1 MESDSDK
8 SIFEQYA
15 ELVRRFKAGDEN
27 AFTEIYEKSKRLVYT
42 TCYGILN
49 NEQDAEDA
57 MQETYTAVFLKLA
70 ELEDENVFLQWLKRI
85 AANKAHD
92 KYKVRKG
99 DLSYDDAVA
108 AGEDIEGDDNLEDLP
123 DSYVMDK
130 TKRDALLKIIKESL
144 KDAEFQTVLLFYY
157 NELSRKD
164 IAEVMGCSE
173 ETIKDRLSKS
183 RKKIKAGITE
193 YERVNKD
200 KLMGAAAGVPFLT
213 RFFTESFKDIP
224 VPQTKFIPP
233 KAVPNAS
240 PAGAVKG
247 TAAKAVVKAGEK
259 AVVQSAV
266 RAGFL
271 ATATGK
277 IIAVV
282 AAIAVAL
289 GAVVTGAVL
298 IKRSKDNVKRDY
310 KIDYDGIYSF
320 VDEDENVNNCLRF
333 YPDGDL
339 IYTSYEFDDDEP
351 DNIFPTGSWF
361 TIESDD
367 DRVDEG
373 TYEVEDGELVINIDH
388 DPDPIIFT
396 GELDETGVILTPES
410 DPDADP
416 LVYEFVSFDDLPDYE
431 PEAPEEEEF
440 ILDRTVMNWNGHS
453 YALFDGYGSWEE
465 AEAYCESM
473 GGHLATITSQE
484 ENDAVYTFAQ
494 SMSCDNVYIGYS
506 DTAEEGIWTW
516 VNGEESDYANWNE
529 GEPNGFSEGENYALM
544 VYNGCWYDSEYTP
557 SYENGPIIFV
567 CEWDSEVT
575 GTENINVEDIVLPEP
590 EETEPAESLET
601 AAEIDQSDPEM
612 YNAYLQILESKEPE
626 IADAVDYFSEF
637 SDLLP
642 CSLIDI
648 NNDGIEELCF
658 VTYPLKLNI
667 YSYDEQTG
675 SAYEM
680 GFISMTYGTDVL
692 FALTS
697 DGSIFQW
704 SDANFPNIPE
714 PFHDGDYDLYSAD
727 TLESIG
733 HSAHH
738 YDDDFYGECYDFA
751 ESSNSNSS
759 RFYNETEGN
768 ITSEVIDEF
777 DQTTSGLLDSMTV
790 LLVNSG
796 GADRDFNN
804 DRINEAASGIN
815 SVAMTYDDMH
825 SVLLG
830 GPLPVN
836 GGVPSGTAQTFN
848 PGDRNEI
855 NSAYL
860 DKVNQISSA
869 DFTDE
874 WGESHYSGTVTFDL
888 VYINNDDIPELICST
903 YPTENYARTGEQT
916 FTYTNVYTYYNGQV
930 IEIAHM
936 LVDNVYYPK
945 ENIITD
951 AYFITDHSGA
961 NYYISVIGIND
972 EGNGSNTTEYQ
983 GCIVDLD
990 LYPDIWSGLESGAS
1004 DEWHYYYIDPSTYAP
1019 IEITEA
1025 EYYSRTTGTGDSV
1038 DLSGTMT
1045 LDQITAELS

>member
-1 MESDSDK
+1 MESDSSKD
-8 SIFEQYA
+8 IFEQYA

-57 MQETYTAVFLKLA
+57 TQETYTAVFLKLT
-70 ELEDENVFLQWLKRI
+70 ELKDENVFLQWLKRI
-85 AANKAHD
+85 AANKARD

-99 DLSYDDAVA
+99 DLSYDDTVA

-130 TKRDALLKIIKESL
+130 TKRDALHKIIKESL
-144 KDAEFQTVLLFYY
+144 KDAEYQTVLLFYY
-157 NELSRKD
+157 DEFSRKD

-173 ETIKDRLSKS
+173 ETVKDRLSKS

-266 RAGFL
+266 KAGFL

-277 IIAVV
+277 IVAVV
-282 AAIAVAL
+282 TAIVVAL
-289 GAVVTGAVL
+289 GAVVTGAIL
-298 IKRSKDNVKRDY
+298 IKRSKDNGKRDY
-310 KIDYDGIYSF
+310 KINYDGIYSF

-339 IYTSYEFDDDEP
+339 IYTSYEFDEDDAEGM
-351 DNIFPTGSWF
+351 FPTGSWF

-431 PEAPEEEEF
+431 PEEEEF

-473 GGHLATITSQE
+473 GGHLAVITSQE
-484 ENDAVYTFAQ
+484 ENDAIYAFAQ

-506 DTAEEGIWTW
+506 DTAEEGVWAW

-529 GEPNGFSEGENYALM
+529 GEPNGFTAEENYAVLG
-544 VYNGCWYDSEYTP
+544 YNGCWYDSAFTP
-557 SYENGPIIFV
+557 AYENGPIVFV

-575 GTENINVEDIVLPEP
+575 GTENISADDIVLPEP
-590 EETEPAESLET
+590 EETEPVETEPVETDPETFAPVLVPLSEIPDYDQLEMFVTHYTLTDDAYVYAGNSLYILEGGPSPT
-601 AAEIDQSDPEM
+601 PLIYTFYFDDITLSDNHYHLTLDELVWIERNILNLSDEQISSLNSDADSRMDSDGRISFYNYSGTGDYVSIVMDDEVWFDGKYYYVSTELGYCEGDSYSTWNIYFTLEYKNIDGRDFWTLISSTDEPFDFSNSTGNSTGSDQSLKPGDRIEIDADLYQDFYVRPFYSIDHFENGYRMYFGVETIDSVSD
-612 YNAYLQILESKEPE
+612 
-626 IADAVDYFSEF
+626 
-637 SDLLP
+637 
-642 CSLIDI
+642 
-648 NNDGIEELCF
+648 
-658 VTYPLKLNI
+658 
-667 YSYDEQTG
+667 
-675 SAYEM
+675 
-680 GFISMTYGTDVL
+680 
-692 FALTS
+692 
-697 DGSIFQW
+697 DGSISTTRGPEADMHI
-704 SDANFPNIPE
+704 SDDVIIIDNTN
-714 PFHDGDYDLYSAD
+714 PFNPDGIYFTDASTQYDLASFID
-727 TLESIG
+727 MVNT
-733 HSAHH
+733 
-738 YDDDFYGECYDFA
+738 DDPYAQPDLFMRVA
-751 ESSNSNSS
+751 EDD
-759 RFYNETEGN
+759 RTE
-768 ITSEVIDEF
+768 IVLIVI
-777 DQTTSGLLDSMTV
+777 
-790 LLVNSG
+790 
-796 GADRDFNN
+796 
-804 DRINEAASGIN
+804 
-815 SVAMTYDDMH
+815 
-825 SVLLG
+825 
-830 GPLPVN
+830 
-836 GGVPSGTAQTFN
+836 N
-848 PGDRNEI
+848 P
-855 NSAYL
+855 
-860 DKVNQISSA
+860 
-869 DFTDE
+869 
-874 WGESHYSGTVTFDL
+874 
-888 VYINNDDIPELICST
+888 
-903 YPTENYARTGEQT
+903 
-916 FTYTNVYTYYNGQV
+916 
-930 IEIAHM
+930 
-936 LVDNVYYPK
+936 
-945 ENIITD
+945 
-951 AYFITDHSGA
+951 
-961 NYYISVIGIND
+961 
-972 EGNGSNTTEYQ
+972 
-983 GCIVDLD
+983 
-990 LYPDIWSGLESGAS
+990 
-1004 DEWHYYYIDPSTYAP
+1004 
-1019 IEITEA
+1019 
-1025 EYYSRTTGTGDSV
+1025 
-1038 DLSGTMT
+1038 
-1045 LDQITAELS
+1045 